1 MVIKKFKGNPQ
12 AKNSVNNTMLF
23 PKVLPNFHTVQILG
37 QKAKQILFLGDSPD
51 THLKKPHM
59 MSVPL
64 YFPRRRK
71 REEDISRVQH
81 QKSKEYEEDY
91 RN

>member
-1 MVIKKFKGNPQ
+1 MELKNHPQ
-12 AKNSVNNTMLF
+12 DAYIKNSHN
-23 PKVLPNFHTVQILG
+23 
-37 QKAKQILFLGDSPD
+37 
-51 THLKKPHM
+51 

-81 QKSKEYEEDY
+81 HKSDKEEVLKTIFKE
-91 RN
+91 

>member
-1 MVIKKFKGNPQ
+1 
-12 AKNSVNNTMLF
+12 
-23 PKVLPNFHTVQILG
+23 
-37 QKAKQILFLGDSPD
+37 
-51 THLKKPHM
+51 M

-91 RN
+91 RS